1 MMSIL
6 ALFLGWGL
14 ARTLRIVPATRDEPF
29 GPGGVPPS
37 PTPGTPSTPTTPGN
51 GRRSPRTSRRPTVP
65 AATTRP
71 ATSTTAPPWPQLM
84 PQGLPP
90 FPSGWVPYEPP
101 PPAVVQRANELLP
114 LLWQGGAGTFKVE
127 KTAGVWVY
135 YRATQM
141 GEKRGVVAFKERPGA
156 AAPSPAGPIVVTP
169 QGPAVVPASS
179 SSLALPTLRRGS
191 SGSDVITLQRRLG
204 LTADGK
210 FGPATEAAVIAFQK
224 RNPPLIA
231 DGIVGTQTW
240 AVLMARAA

>member
-1 MMSIL
+1 MFL
-6 ALFLGWGL
+6 ELLLGWVLG
-14 ARTLRIVPATRDEPF
+14 RTIRIVPAVTDEPF

-37 PTPGTPSTPTTPGN
+37 PAPGTPSTPSN
-51 GRRSPRTSRRPTVP
+51 GRRTPRTSRRPTVP

-84 PQGLPP
+84 PSGLAP
-90 FPSGWVPYEPP
+90 FPSGWTPYEPP

-141 GEKRGVVAFKERPGA
+141 GEKRGVVAFKEKAGA
-156 AAPSPAGPIVVTP
+156 AAPAPSGPIVVTP
-169 QGPAVVPASS
+169 QGPAVVPASGPTT
-179 SSLALPTLRRGS
+179 ALPTLRRGS
-191 SGSDVITLQRRLG
+191 SGEEVKILQRRLG

-210 FGPATEAAVIAFQK
+210 FGPGTEAAVRAHQK
-224 RNPPLIA
+224 KNGLTP
-231 DGIVGTQTW
+231 DGIVGPRTW
-240 AVLMARAA
+240 AVLMGAQAA